1 MIRFT
6 MADPQSN
13 DLSTSLTAR
22 GQTPVLALVLILAA
36 TVGAYNLS
44 SRPGGAPSSPD
55 GAPKAAEAPGALSGP
70 PPRADATDALE
81 ALEPLQ
87 RFLNL
92 ESAPGSLEEL
102 AAALGGYRVTTLI
115 ASLSD
120 PIDSRLGYD
129 FDMATEAI
137 QRAIESEGY
146 TLDRFRFPW
155 LDSGS
160 PARPGSAP
168 PPPPSGPPPGS
179 GPAPNAPRSVSG
191 SNLPPAALQTALRGA
206 RHERQPGTI
215 LFRIDRTAPRSDQPA
230 PAQEL
235 LLLLLV
241 GETPTWGIQ
250 QEALMT
256 SLNIAWT
263 LDFQRNTKAPD
274 REPAIR
280 ILAPTF
286 SGTADSMA
294 RVLRTWTAAQP
305 QRREAR
311 FWVCSGAA
319 TAIDKTSFEDNSLP
333 ARVTYAATVIP
344 DEVLLGELYRFLARP
359 AGRHDPSASAL
370 PAGKI
375 ALLVEGGSGYGS
387 AVGNSYGTSGTSEQS
402 KQIISIPFPSQIAQV
417 RASMANGVAA
427 GGESARNRVTI
438 PFDPPSGRQSDRLPA
453 LSPRMTIATDSLILS
468 NILATIASEDIRY
481 VGIVA
486 TDILD
491 VIYLTRL
498 IRENCPD
505 VQIILVGN
513 DLRYTDPQFT
523 LDFRGTI
530 IVSSYPLDARAQVWS
545 YPFEGA
551 IERRLFANEFDVG
564 RYNAGLVLL
573 NGLTDPNH
581 ANRLVVDSGKA
592 EDFLVYGKPF
602 VATFF
607 DSVNR
612 RPQIWINQVGQFNVW
627 PLKVRSLSHCAPSLR
642 ARAETLIPPI
652 VSLDPQTESTHSL
665 VFEYDFPLI
674 WKLFFCLGTF
684 LAFLLVAVILYS
696 TLGAE
701 SPAES
706 RSSWFDP
713 LLSRFEVSGTDLS
726 RKRLFLIA
734 MLLVALAVPY
744 CLLAAPLDIALP
756 PLVAADGERFASF
769 VLNWDVYAL
778 AVMGVLT
785 LVWLLLP
792 LAVCLRE
799 VFRTRGAASGAAA
812 AESAGPRHADRWL
825 TAESL
830 LYRLMT
836 LAAVLAGI
844 ACIVVR
850 LYQFALL
857 RPEMPN
863 DWLGRDRSAHL
874 LGGISPI
881 VPVACLGA
889 AIFWWGYLE
898 LKRLHAYPLLRRGAD
913 LVSLKGVSM
922 AGDSPWRRV
931 IPTLNARFRLCV
943 DLLEYPVTVLISK
956 NLPLAWLVLSAVV
969 GLVVFVWGVV
979 WPRFIPTPE
988 GAWFDILVV
997 IAFMSYLLLL
1007 LYSQVRYVWLWRS
1020 LFQLFRQISL
1030 LPMAD
1035 AFDRIPP
1042 RVAAKF
1048 GRFLRTSLQDD
1059 IDLEIPLQQC
1069 RLVLGQ
1075 GATTAEAQPPVRESL
1090 RGTVAAQAPR
1100 TDQERFESVSDACT
1114 GPVIDLAWPRR
1125 SLEQA
1130 YGGSLAGDAEK
1141 PGPEPTEATAGE
1153 LDPATSQW
1161 LAMAEQLLA
1170 LRIVY
1175 LVSQFADS
1183 LRSMSA
1189 QLIYGPI
1196 LLLLAVS
1203 WYPFHPLKLMSI
1215 VIWVFILAGVLATLM
1230 VLIQIERSDFVSR
1243 VARKAPN
1250 SLKLDQTLLSNL
1262 LPYAVPV
1269 VGFVLTAFP
1278 SLSYWLGS
1286 LLEPIGRAVK

>member
-1 MIRFT
+1 
-6 MADPQSN
+6 
-13 DLSTSLTAR
+13 
-22 GQTPVLALVLILAA
+22 
-36 TVGAYNLS
+36 
-44 SRPGGAPSSPD
+44 
-55 GAPKAAEAPGALSGP
+55 
-70 PPRADATDALE
+70 
-81 ALEPLQ
+81 
-87 RFLNL
+87 
-92 ESAPGSLEEL
+92 
-102 AAALGGYRVTTLI
+102 
-115 ASLSD
+115 
-120 PIDSRLGYD
+120 
-129 FDMATEAI
+129 
-137 QRAIESEGY
+137 
-146 TLDRFRFPW
+146 
-155 LDSGS
+155 
-160 PARPGSAP
+160 
-168 PPPPSGPPPGS
+168 
-179 GPAPNAPRSVSG
+179 
-191 SNLPPAALQTALRGA
+191 
-206 RHERQPGTI
+206 
-215 LFRIDRTAPRSDQPA
+215 
-230 PAQEL
+230 
-235 LLLLLV
+235 
-241 GETPTWGIQ
+241 
-250 QEALMT
+250 MT

-274 REPAIR
+274 RAPAIR

-294 RVLRTWTAAQP
+294 RVLRTWTESQ
-305 QRREAR
+305 QERRDAR
-311 FWVCSGAA
+311 FWVCSGSA
-319 TAIDKTSFEDNSLP
+319 TAIDKSSFEHNALP
-333 ARVTYAATVIP
+333 AQAIYSASVIP

-359 AGRHDPSASAL
+359 AGHHDPSAPAL

-375 ALLVEGGSGYGS
+375 ALLVETGSGYGS
-387 AVGNSYGTSGTSEQS
+387 AVGNTYGTSGTSDQS
-402 KQIISIPFPSQIAQV
+402 KQIVSIPFPSQIAQV
-417 RASMANGVAA
+417 RASTANGLDTS
-427 GGESARNRVTI
+427 GGSAKNRVTI

-453 LSPRMTIATDSLILS
+453 LSPRMTIATDNLIIS
-468 NILATIASEDIRY
+468 NILATIANEDIRY

-498 IRENCPD
+498 VRENCPD

-530 IVSSYPLDARAQVWS
+530 IASSYPLDARAQVWS

-551 IERRLFANEFDVG
+551 IERRLFASEFDVG

-573 NGLTDPNH
+573 NGVADPDRANH
-581 ANRLVVDSGKA
+581 LVVDTGKA

-607 DSVNR
+607 DSLNR
-612 RPQIWINQVGQFNVW
+612 RPQIWINQVGLFNVW
-627 PLKVRSLSHCAPSLR
+627 PLKVRSLSHCEPSLR
-642 ARAETLIPPI
+642 ARAEALIPPI
-652 VSLDPQTESTHSL
+652 VSLDPQTESTGAL
-665 VFEYDFPLI
+665 KFEYDFPLI
-674 WKLFFCLGTF
+674 WKLVFCAGL
-684 LAFLLVAVILYS
+684 S
-696 TLGAE
+696 WR
-701 SPAES
+701 SCS
-706 RSSWFDP
+706 RRSSSTQTLARSLRRTAGQAVFDP
-713 LLSRFEVSGTDLS
+713 MLSRFEVSGNDIS
-726 RKRLFLIA
+726 RKNLFLIA
-734 MLLVALAVPY
+734 MLLVSLAVPY
-744 CLLAAPLDIALP
+744 CLLASPLDVALP
-756 PLVAADGERFASF
+756 PLVAADGERESSL
-769 VLNWDVYAL
+769 VVSWDVYAL

-785 LVWLLLP
+785 MVWLLVP
-792 LAVCLRE
+792 LAVCFRE
-799 VFRTRGAASGAAA
+799 AFRRRGSGSQLAAA
-812 AESAGPRHADRWL
+812 VPAGPRQADRWL

-850 LYQFALL
+850 LYEFALL
-857 RPEMPN
+857 RPELPN
-863 DWLGRDRSAHL
+863 DWLALDRSAHL

-881 VPVACLGA
+881 VPVVCLGA
-889 AIFWWGYLE
+889 AVFWWGYLE
-898 LKRLHAYPLLRRGAD
+898 LKRLQSYPLLRRGSE
-913 LVSLKGVSM
+913 LVSLKGISM
-922 AGDSPWRRV
+922 PGDFPWKRV
-931 IPTLNARFRLCV
+931 IPRLNARFRLCV

-956 NLPLAWLVLSAVV
+956 NLPLAGLVLSAVV

-988 GAWFDILVV
+988 GARFDILIV
-997 IAFMSYLLLL
+997 IAFMGYLLLL
-1007 LYSQVRYVWLWRS
+1007 IYSQVRYLWLWRS

-1069 RLVLGQ
+1069 RLVLGWASTSGETQ
-1075 GATTAEAQPPVRESL
+1075 LPIRETL
-1090 RGTVAAQAPR
+1090 RATVAAHAPGS
-1100 TDQERFESVSDACT
+1100 DLERFEIVSEACVA
-1114 GPVIDLAWPRR
+1114 PVIDLAWPRR
-1125 SLEQA
+1125 SLDQA
-1130 YGGSLAGDAEK
+1130 YGGSLAGDGK
-1141 PGPEPTEATAGE
+1141 PGPESPQATTGE

-1175 LVSQFADS
+1175 LVSQFAHP

-1196 LLLLAVS
+1196 LLLLAVA

-1215 VIWVFILAGVLATLM
+1215 VIWAFILAGVLATLM
-1230 VLIQIERSDFVSR
+1230 VLVQIERSDFVSR

-1250 SLKLDQTLLSNL
+1250 SFKLDQTQLSNL
-1262 LPYAVPV
+1262 LPYAVPF